1 MTQFAAADRFTGAG
15 EQTNCRVKPAA
26 VRPIRIGLFL
36 LAIVTLTGCELGYYW
51 QAAGG
56 QLEILRK
63 RRPIEEVLA
72 DEGVDQ
78 AVKAK
83 LRLVLAVQE
92 FGVERLSLPAEGK
105 YLLYADLGRP
115 NVSWLVVASEE
126 FAIKAVEHCFLIVG
140 CLGYRGYFDK
150 ADANALAEELAAEN
164 FDVRVRPVRAYSTLG
179 WFDDPVL
186 NTFLQSV
193 DELGVIGTIIHEQ
206 AHRLLFVKG
215 DTTFNE
221 SFAHFVEAQGTGL
234 FLAERGDDGA
244 APLERYRAQG
254 TDRDRF
260 RTIVKRGAE
269 RLNRLYR
276 SELTAE
282 EMRVEKIQLFDR
294 MRRDYQNEKNSFII
308 DNYDGW
314 FDQPLNNAHL
324 VSFTFYESRVAAF
337 RALFV
342 ENEEDF
348 SRFFAAVRT
357 LAELPQEERRARLDM
372 LEIQDAANTR
382 HSTPATP
389 APMAQG

>member
-1 MTQFAAADRFTGAG
+1 MRQ
-15 EQTNCRVKPAA
+15 
-26 VRPIRIGLFL
+26 IRISLYF

-63 RRPIEEVLA
+63 RRPIAEVLA
-72 DEGVDQ
+72 DGEVDE

-83 LRLVLAVQE
+83 LRLVLSVQE
-92 FGVERLSLPAEGK
+92 FGAERLSLPAESQ
-105 YLLYADLGRP
+105 YSLYADLGRP

-150 ADANALAEELAAEN
+150 ADAKSLAEELAAESK
-164 FDVRVRPVRAYSTLG
+164 DVRVRPVQAYSTLG

-186 NTFLQSV
+186 NTFLESE

-206 AHRLLFVKG
+206 AHRVLFVKG
-215 DTTFNE
+215 DTAFNE

-234 FLAERGDDGA
+234 FLAGRGDDGK

-254 TDRDRF
+254 ADRDRF
-260 RTIVKRGAE
+260 RTIVKRGTE
-269 RLNRLYR
+269 LLNRLYR
-276 SELTAE
+276 SEMTPE
-282 EMRVEKIQLFDR
+282 EMRVEKMRLFDR

-308 DNYDGW
+308 NNYDGW

-324 VSFTFYESRVAAF
+324 VSFTFYESRLAAF

-348 SRFFAAVRT
+348 SRFFGAAQT
-357 LAELPQEERRARLDM
+357 LAEMPQEERRARLDL

-382 HSTPATP
+382 HSTPAAP